1 MGYFFLANPIQS
13 ITASLHKFGSFSSFF
28 SFSIKYVPR
37 LIFSV
42 DIPSSCMVFRS
53 LDFMKWSLTTSVLN
67 GMLASLFNTFELL
80 LGWSAFAILI
90 THKAYPFPLYM
101 SSIKFQCLHILKGL
115 DQTSTYTGIYFSLAF
130 FLKLLNWFLYIL
142 NASIDSNYE
151 FGALQCHDNSF

>member
-1 MGYFFLANPIQS
+1 
-13 ITASLHKFGSFSSFF
+13 
-28 SFSIKYVPR
+28 
-37 LIFSV
+37 
-42 DIPSSCMVFRS
+42 
-53 LDFMKWSLTTSVLN
+53 
-67 GMLASLFNTFELL
+67 MLASLFNTFELL

-151 FGALQCHDNSF
+151 LVLFNVMITAFKWVNYFFSDVFFLIFFAFSINIKRGTTFFYSVNF